1 MTMVFSSECWLRM
14 FKAVL
19 MSIQVNR
26 ENMLKLF
33 MILTLYVPCMVVT
46 VYDVLYS
53 HSYSLQNVYKLMV

>member
-19 MSIQVNR
+19 MGIQVNR

-33 MILTLYVPCMVVT
+33 MILTLYVPCMVVN